1 MSFLVLHRVAG
12 AVQGDAAVAVRAT
25 RIERSRFETL
35 KSASAVLQAA
45 HAAADQ
51 LRAESEQVLAAQA
64 MQAREAGFAKG
75 EADAMVAVMGTLET
89 ERRLRQLL
97 ADRMADVVEQC
108 VRSLLGDMGNTEVFQ
123 QRVRQLLRNN
133 PQGSRATLHVCPA
146 QAHLAHAVI
155 AEQASMAGGEL
166 AWLTVHSDEQCAP
179 DALVLE
185 TRVGFIDASVD
196 LTLAQAR
203 DVISRAVQG
212 AAARMGL

>member
-1 MSFLVLHRVAG
+1 MSLLVLHRVD
-12 AVQGDAAVAVRAT
+12 GDAAIAVRAS

-45 HAAADQ
+45 HDAAAS
-51 LRAESEQVLAAQA
+51 LREESEQLLAEQEA
-64 MQAREAGFAKG
+64 QAREEGFSKG
-75 EADAMVAVMGTLET
+75 LADAMVAVMGTLDT

-108 VRSLLGDMGNTEVFQ
+108 VRSLLGDIGATEVFQ
-123 QRVRQLLRNN
+123 QRVRHLLRNN
-133 PQGSRATLHVCPA
+133 PQGSRATLHVCPS

-155 AEQASMAGGEL
+155 AEQAAAAGGEL
-166 AWLTVHSDEQCAP
+166 AWLAVHSDDQCAP

-185 TRVGFIDASVD
+185 TRVGFIDASID
-196 LTLAQAR
+196 LTLANAR

>member
-1 MSFLVLHRVAG
+1 MSFLVLHRVE
-12 AVQGDAAVAVRAT
+12 GDAAMAVRGS

-45 HAAADQ
+45 HEAAAR
-51 LRAESEQVLAAQA
+51 LHEESSAVLAAESA
-64 MQAREAGFAKG
+64 RAREAGFAKG
-75 EADAMVAVMGTLET
+75 MADAMVAVMGTLET

-108 VRSLLGDMGNTEVFQ
+108 VRSLLGDMGSTEVFQ
-123 QRVRQLLRNN
+123 QRVRHLLRSN
-133 PQGSRATLHVCPA
+133 PQGSRATLHVYPA

-155 AEQASMAGGEL
+155 AEQATIAGGEL

-196 LTLAQAR
+196 LTLANAR

-212 AAARMGL
+212 AAVRMGL

>member
-1 MSFLVLHRVAG
+1 MSFLVLHRVD
-12 AVQGDAAVAVRAT
+12 GDPSILARAS

-35 KSASAVLQAA
+35 KSASQVLQVAHDAA
-45 HAAADQ
+45 Q
-51 LRAESEQVLAAQA
+51 RLREESEEVLAAQA
-64 MQAREAGFAKG
+64 ARAREEGHAQGM
-75 EADAMVAVMGTLET
+75 ADAMVAVMGTLET

-108 VRSLLGDMGNTEVFQ
+108 VRSLLGEIGNTDVFQ
-123 QRVRQLLRNN
+123 QRVRHLLRSN
-133 PQGSRATLHVCPA
+133 PQGSRATLHVFPA

-155 AEQASMAGGEL
+155 AEQASAAGGEL

-185 TRVGFIDASVD
+185 TRVGFIDASIE
-196 LTLAQAR
+196 LTLANAR